1 MKTFFVFR
9 EGFVAGY
16 DRINSKGLSFGYDW
30 LNAVYRAGMR
40 VGRFVARLF
49 HHEPEVY
56 EFRNKDEHR

>member
-1 MKTFFVFR
+1 MKTFYVFR
-9 EGFVAGY
+9 EGVVAGY
-16 DRINSKGLSFGYDW
+16 DRIDSKGLSFGNDG

>member
-1 MKTFFVFR
+1 M
-9 EGFVAGY
+9 AGY